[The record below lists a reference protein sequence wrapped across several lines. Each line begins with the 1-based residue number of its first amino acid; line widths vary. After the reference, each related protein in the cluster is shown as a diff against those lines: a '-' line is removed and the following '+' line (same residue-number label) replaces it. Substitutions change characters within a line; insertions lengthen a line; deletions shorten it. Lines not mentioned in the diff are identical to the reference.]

1 MCHRLPT
8 VDFETHGLPAVFC
21 MNLQVPKCENPSMWS
36 QALTGETMNVAIIF
50 KIKRSTAEAAANL
63 ATAPPAVRL
72 WDQYVREA
80 PTFTGPEAGFRGR
93 CGPSFSLPCCALVE
107 TRTALCSVVSRDSLV
122 PKVTSYGHL
131 RLEVLCA
138 TG

>member
-93 CGPSFSLPCCALVE
+93 CGPSSPPCCALVE

>member
-1 MCHRLPT
+1 MRHRLPT
-8 VDFETHGLPAVFC
+8 VDFDTHGLPAVFC

-93 CGPSFSLPCCALVE
+93 CGPSSLLSSMVPRDTHSCAP
-107 TRTALCSVVSRDSLV
+107 VVSRDSLV
-122 PKVTSYGHL
+122 PKVTHI
-131 RLEVLCA
+131 V
-138 TG
+138 